1 MTTSTPPPDPRR
13 RARRAFTLV
22 EVMISA
28 TISGFV
34 LAGVLS
40 SFLMLGRSG
49 AMLVNY
55 TTMDTQARRALEDFA
70 QDVRMATNVTWNS
83 ATSITLTV
91 SDNYTSTSNKVTYA
105 WDNTEGSATYHYFY
119 RWPGTDATPAETR
132 PAKTTY
138 IANVTTFAF
147 ARYDRL
153 NNDATTDPST
163 KRIQIGMTITTTAK
177 TVVNATDSLVS
188 ASFILRNKVAS

>member
-1 MTTSTPPPDPRR
+1 MPT
-13 RARRAFTLV
+13 FT
-22 EVMISA
+22 

-49 AMLVNY
+49 TMLVNY

-70 QDVRMATNVTWNS
+70 QDVRMATAVTWNS

-91 SDNYTSTSNKVTYA
+91 ADNYTTTNNQVTYE
-105 WDNTEGSATYHYFY
+105 WDDTSGSTAYHSFY
-119 RWPGTDATPAETR
+119 RWPGTTATTSR

-138 IANVTTFAF
+138 IANVTSFAF

-153 NNDATTDPST
+153 NHDASTDVST

>member
-1 MTTSTPPPDPRR
+1 
-13 RARRAFTLV
+13 
-22 EVMISA
+22 MISA
-28 TISGFV
+28 TLSTFV

-49 AMLVNY
+49 TMLVNY

-83 ATSITLTV
+83 STSITLTV
-91 SDNYTSTSNKVTYA
+91 SDNYASTSNKVTYA

-119 RWPGTDATPAETR
+119 RKPGDANSTN
-132 PAKTTY
+132 AKTTY
-138 IANVTTFAF
+138 IANVTSFAF

>member
-1 MTTSTPPPDPRR
+1 MITSTTPRNPRR
-13 RARRAFTLV
+13 RVQRGFTLV

-28 TISGFV
+28 TLSAFV

-49 AMLVNY
+49 ALLVNY

-83 ATSITLTV
+83 STSITLTV

-105 WDNTEGSATYHYFY
+105 WDNTSGSPTYHYFY
-119 RWPGTDATPAETR
+119 RMPGDAAASNT
-132 PAKTTY
+132 KTTF
-138 IANVTTFAF
+138 IGNVTSFAF
-147 ARYDRL
+147 SRFDRL
-153 NNDATTDPST
+153 NADATTDPST
-163 KRIQIGMTITTTAK
+163 KRIQIAMTIAITSQ
-177 TVVNATDSLVS
+177 TVVSATDSLVS